1 MGSVAFFSNDRRRF
15 ALFGFFAGICTFG
28 ILSSGASA
36 DSASPRPVTLGA
48 MTPFAWTQD
57 VPRPVSKGVDGS
69 AVFPDGQPTK
79 NWTRS
84 STSVAPGPESAFGFT
99 SFSIGRTEK
108 GEGIFVTSDEA
119 VTGCSEILM
128 RARGTLDVVAARIAA
143 KDEKSGVTIVL
154 SEASRGELRLRK
166 DGIRGMKIGEKGRS
180 FAFFSGGPV
189 AAELSLLDGGLL
201 EKSGDVVEWRVDAMA
216 RSSSEKGSASF
227 VGAPALDASGG
238 VVGVI
243 VSSGGGVA
251 LSSSSD
257 AIRKVLASAGISLS
271 ERPLEKDSSRRG
283 TLDEAR
289 AAFED
294 KSVSEL
300 VCAGADW
307 RKKAYFGE

>member
-1 MGSVAFFSNDRRRF
+1 
-15 ALFGFFAGICTFG
+15 
-28 ILSSGASA
+28 
-36 DSASPRPVTLGA
+36 
-48 MTPFAWTQD
+48 
-57 VPRPVSKGVDGS
+57 
-69 AVFPDGQPTK
+69 
-79 NWTRS
+79 
-84 STSVAPGPESAFGFT
+84 
-99 SFSIGRTEK
+99 
-108 GEGIFVTSDEA
+108 
-119 VTGCSEILM
+119 M